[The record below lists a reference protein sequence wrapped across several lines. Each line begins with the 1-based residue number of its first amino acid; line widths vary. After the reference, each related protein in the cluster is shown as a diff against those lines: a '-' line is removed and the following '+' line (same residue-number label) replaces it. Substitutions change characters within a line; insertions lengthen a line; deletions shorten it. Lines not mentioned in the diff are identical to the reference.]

1 MRGGLDYCVKKH
13 VMTVPTDTTVSTR
26 VAVTVLTAILATG
39 RLVTA
44 TEDVNQDLQP
54 IYATKCVN
62 LDILERIAENAVVE
76 IA

>member
-1 MRGGLDYCVKKH
+1 
-13 VMTVPTDTTVSTR
+13 MTVPTDTTVSTR

-54 IYATKCVN
+54 IYATKVRKEG
-62 LDILERIAENAVVE
+62 LEFKQKIGTYLVLK
-76 IA
+76 